1 MTEARFRYGDG
12 GGYASW
18 DLATAAQRVAEGLPS
33 ASLYAVQGSLALST
47 SELSRLVL
55 ISPRTINR
63 RKSEERLPPDESERV
78 FRIGRLIEIAV
89 SVVGSEEEAR
99 AWMKEENF
107 ALGGKTPLEMAS
119 TQPGA
124 ELVERVLHQID
135 HGITV

>member
-1 MTEARFRYGDG
+1 
-12 GGYASW
+12 
-18 DLATAAQRVAEGLPS
+18 
-33 ASLYAVQGSLALST
+33 
-47 SELSRLVL
+47 VL

-63 RKSEERLPPDESERV
+63 RKSEERLPPDESERI

-89 SVVGSEEEAR
+89 SVIGSEEEAR